1 MPSDKNV
8 DALEELKEK
17 LSSNSVLI
25 STGFTG
31 LDVATMTE
39 FRQKLREQGLEYRV
53 IKNTI
58 ASLAA
63 DEIGSPQI
71 KEVLTGPTGL
81 VLGNGDP
88 VAAAKLLTDYLRAT
102 RIAMPVKGA
111 VMDGQIMSAQDVNA
125 LGLLPPKPVLMAM
138 LTGQLAGVVARL
150 VRALNGPVQNLA
162 VVLERSTEGKG
173 EASTEAPVAEA
184 STDSAEPAAPAAE
197 SAPAATD
204 SDDSAAESDAPEGA
218 DETPDAEG
226 EAETDDAGAANAD
239 SAEES
244 ADDTP
249 AEESAE
255 EEAPEE
261 DSSEEEP
268 PAETPKE
275 DSTEETEE
283 ADK

>member
-1 MPSDKNV
+1 LPSDKNV

-17 LSSNSVLI
+17 LSSNSILI
-25 STGFTG
+25 STGITG

-39 FRQKLREQGLEYRV
+39 FRHKLREQGLEYRV

-88 VAAAKLLTDYLRAT
+88 VAAAKLLTDYLRAS
-102 RIAMPVKGA
+102 RITMPLNGA
-111 VMDGQIMSAQDVNA
+111 IMDGQVMSAQDVNA

-150 VRALNGPVQNLA
+150 VRALNGPVQSLA

-173 EASTEAPVAEA
+173 EDISTEPEAPATHEASTEEAAPVDEA
-184 STDSAEPAAPAAE
+184 ATEDAPAAE
-197 SAPAATD
+197 
-204 SDDSAAESDAPEGA
+204 AAESKEEAVKP
-218 DETPDAEG
+218 ETPAEAVEETADDSSTEESSDEPPE
-226 EAETDDAGAANAD
+226 EAAEED
-239 SAEES
+239 SAEKS
-244 ADDTP
+244 KDT
-249 AEESAE
+249 
-255 EEAPEE
+255 
-261 DSSEEEP
+261 
-268 PAETPKE
+268 
-275 DSTEETEE
+275 
-283 ADK
+283 DK